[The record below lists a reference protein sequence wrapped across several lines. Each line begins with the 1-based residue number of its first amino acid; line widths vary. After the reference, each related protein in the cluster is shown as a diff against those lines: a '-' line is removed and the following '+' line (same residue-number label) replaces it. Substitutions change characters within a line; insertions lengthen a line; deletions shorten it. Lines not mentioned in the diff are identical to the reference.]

1 MATRENK
8 VVLTAQVAGYISAW
22 EQVGSTTKKTADEM
36 AKAEAQLQKQHA
48 AMTTLGIGMTAFGA
62 VAAAAV
68 GIAVSKYMEF
78 DKQMSAVQAATHET
92 ADNMALLRDAAVEA
106 GASTAFSATEA
117 AQAITELS
125 KAGVTTKDILG
136 GGLAGALSLAA
147 AGELEVAQ
155 AAEIAATAMTQF
167 SLKGSDVPHVADLLA
182 AGAGKAQGSV
192 DDLSQALNQ
201 GGLVASQAGF
211 SIEETT
217 GTLSAF
223 AAAGLLGSDAG
234 TSLKTAI
241 LALQNPSA
249 KAREVMEQYGLSVYD
264 SQGNMMGFGEIAGQ
278 LETKLGGLSDEQ
290 RNAALATIFGNDAV
304 RAANVL
310 YANGQDGINGWTRK
324 VNDAGYAAETAAI
337 LQDNLAGDLEK
348 LGGAFDTLLIK
359 TGAAADGPLR
369 FLVQSVTDIVDAFSD
384 LPPVVQSG
392 ALAFGTVIAG
402 AALLAGGVLVAV
414 PKLYELKVAL
424 DVLATSS
431 MPGVSTGAAAMSTA
445 VSRSGTAISATARF
459 LAGPWGLALAAASV
473 GVALLSRYLDSLKAS
488 SEEVTNSLATA
499 KDAAEIFR
507 TVSQGRDITAWADVN
522 AQLSDLPTLLN
533 AASEQ
538 AGNVWSRFTG
548 SEYFGAIGALKD
560 IGSELATLS
569 ESDLPAAQKAFNTLA
584 AETDGSKEQL
594 GQLLDAMPAYQEA
607 LTQQATAAGLA
618 ADDTTLLEL
627 AQGSAADQA
636 STAAE
641 AYIGQV
647 DAVDQVADA
656 IKDLLDQFNE
666 LNGVNQDAV
675 SANADYQESL
685 AGIADDVQK
694 QKDAF
699 IQLQKDGYE
708 AAHGS
713 LDGYVESLDGFSLS
727 LDENTASG
735 ATNAASLSG
744 VAKSAQDAALAQF
757 NVDVTTMGAK
767 GAADKYAATLAD
779 QRAKFEASATAA
791 GYNADQVKALA
802 DRVFQMPSSKELR
815 ILAETAAAQDKI
827 DNLVTL
833 NSGRVVRISVQATN
847 DTPGSWTGGLTK
859 KDGGVVEYY
868 GDGGMRENHVAE
880 IAPAGAWRVWA
891 EPETGGEAYIPLAPD
906 KRARSLQIWEETGRR
921 LEAFADGDIWSRQ
934 VTSQMPA
941 SFAYSQ
947 PAPQNNYSGPRV
959 LAPIT
964 VEAAQGV
971 DAETVGTIAGREL
984 GRYLA
989 GSAE

>member
-1 MATRENK
+1 MGNRENK

-22 EQVGSTTKKTADEM
+22 EQVGSTTKKSTEEM

-78 DKQMSAVQAATHET
+78 DKQMSAVQAATHES
-92 ADNMALLRDAAVEA
+92 ADNMALLRDAAIEA

-117 AQAITELS
+117 AAAITELS
-125 KAGVTTKDILG
+125 KAGVSTKDILG

-167 SLKGSDVPHVADLLA
+167 NLKGSDVPHIADLLA

-249 KAREVMEQYGLSVYD
+249 KAREVMDQYGLSVYD
-264 SQGNMMGFGEIAGQ
+264 SQGNMLGFNEIAGQ
-278 LETKLGGLSDEQ
+278 LSTKLGGLTDEQ

-310 YANGQDGINGWTRK
+310 YANGQDGITGWTNK

-369 FLVQSVTDIVDAFSD
+369 YIVQGVTDLVDAFSD
-384 LPPVVQSG
+384 LPPVAQSG
-392 ALAFGTVIAG
+392 ALAVGTVVAG
-402 AALLAGGVLVAV
+402 AALLAGGILVAI

-424 DVLATSS
+424 DVLSASS
-431 MPGVSTGAAAMSTA
+431 MPGVASGATVMTSAVTKSGAALATTA
-445 VSRSGTAISATARF
+445 KF
-459 LAGPWGLALAAASV
+459 LTGPWGVALAAATV
-473 GVALLSRYLDSLKAS
+473 GVKLLTDYLDSLKAS
-488 SEEVTNSLATA
+488 SAEYQNTIATGKSAADLFEVA
-499 KDAAEIFR
+499 D
-507 TVSQGRDITAWADVN
+507 QGRLISYLDQATGSTKSFQQALNTIDTNAFLTGLSLPTQQLQQSLKDLGDELGNTADT
-522 AQLSDLPTLLN
+522 DLP
-533 AASEQ
+533 S
-538 AGNVWSRFTG
+538 
-548 SEYFGAIGALKD
+548 
-560 IGSELATLS
+560 
-569 ESDLPAAQKAFNTLA
+569 AQNAFNALA
-584 AETDGSKEQL
+584 SETDGSREQL
-594 GQLLDAMPAYQEA
+594 LQLLDAMPGYRDA
-607 LTQQATAAGLA
+607 LVEQATAAGQA

-627 AQGSAADQA
+627 AQGSAADTA
-636 STAAE
+636 TTAAE

-656 IKDLLDQFNE
+656 IKDLLDQFGE

-675 SANADYQESL
+675 SANAEYQQSL
-685 AGIADDVQK
+685 AGIAEDVQK

-767 GAADKYAATLAD
+767 AAADKYAATLAD
-779 QRAKFEASATAA
+779 QRAKFDASAAAA
-791 GYNADQVKALA
+791 GYNAAEVKALG
-802 DRVFQMPSSKELR
+802 DRVFGLPSSKEIS
-815 ILAETAAAQDKI
+815 ILAETAAAQGRI
-827 DNLVTL
+827 DNLITL

-847 DTPGSWTGGLTK
+847 DSPAGSWTGGLTK

-868 GDGGMRENHVAE
+868 GDGGMSENHVAE

-906 KRARSLQIWEETGRR
+906 KRSRSLAIWEETGRR
-921 LEAFADGDIWSRQ
+921 LEAFADGDIWSKRQ
-934 VTSQMPA
+934 MTPMAPSYL
-941 SFAYSQ
+941 FTQ
-947 PAPQNNYSGPRV
+947 PAPVAPAPREVHAPVTV
-959 LAPIT
+959 LAAP
-964 VEAAQGV
+964 AQ
-971 DAETVGTIAGREL
+971 DSATVGVLAGREIS
-984 GRYLA
+984 RYLS
-989 GSAE
+989 GVME